1 MNDNNV
7 TTVKKKKENQ
17 IQNYLM
23 YVIGKY
29 RNISLLAG
37 LLVVFAIFSRGVIV
51 NPYNLLKVLMRASII
66 GIIATGQSLVLFS
79 GGIDLSVGSLF
90 SFSLVMSF
98 IFLEKGYS
106 PIMAAALG
114 IIATMLLGIF
124 NGVLVVRTKVPAFI
138 ITLSSMMMI
147 DSINLTI
154 VGAKAML
161 FDDTKEMVETAI
173 GGIPFGY
180 DLLPVAVWLI
190 FSLIVSKIMTSTSY
204 GYNLYSL
211 GGNETAAKYSG
222 VKIKVIK
229 SSVYIFSAF
238 FAALAAFLYIY
249 RLGVAKPDV
258 GADYLLQTV
267 AAAVIGGTSLF
278 GGEGNVMGTMI
289 GAIIMS
295 LLVNFMNIMQVNPY
309 IQTMI
314 QGIILILVVFILS
327 NKMKDME
334 RIFLMKSMAKPIVNT
349 NVRYKDKK

>member
-1 MNDNNV
+1 MNNNN
-7 TTVKKKKENQ
+7 TTTIRKKKGNQ

-23 YVIGKY
+23 YIVSKY

-37 LLVVFAIFSRGVIV
+37 LMAVFAIFSHGLCIY
-51 NPYNLLKVLMRASII
+51 PYNLLKVLMRASII
-66 GIIATGQSLVLFS
+66 GTIAIGQTLVLFT

-90 SFSLVMSF
+90 GFSLVINF
-98 IFLEKGYS
+98 LFLEKGYP
-106 PIMAAALG
+106 PIMAATLG
-114 IIATMLLGIF
+114 ILATMLLGIF

-147 DSINLTI
+147 GSLNLTF

-161 FDDTKEMVETAI
+161 FDGTKEMVEIAVRD
-173 GGIPFGY
+173 IPFGF
-180 DLLPVAVWLI
+180 DLLPIVIWLI
-190 FSLIVSKIMTSTSY
+190 FSLIISKILTSASY
-204 GYNLYSL
+204 GYNLYAL

-222 VKIKVIK
+222 VKVKLIK

-258 GADYLLQTV
+258 GADYLLESV

-289 GAIIMS
+289 GAIIMAM
-295 LLVNFMNIMQVNPY
+295 LINFMNIMQVNPY
-309 IQTMI
+309 IQKMI
-314 QGIILILVVFILS
+314 EGIILILVVFVLS

-334 RIFLMKSMAKPIVNT
+334 RIFLMKNMAKPITNT
-349 NVRYKDKK
+349 NVRPKDKK